1 MDAQS
6 LMGRPAAVYLD
17 ACATSPPAT
26 EVLEAMAAV
35 QRDAWANPSS
45 LHGFGLA
52 AAEALERSRLQVAEL
67 LGCDGEEVVF
77 TSGGSE
83 SIHLALLGAAAGL
96 EPGRLLISAVEHPAA
111 FAAARQ
117 LEQDRK
123 STRLNSSH

>member
-1 MDAQS
+1 MDGRS
-6 LMGRPAAVYLD
+6 PTGRPAAVYLD

-35 QRDAWANPSS
+35 HRDAWANPSS

-52 AAEALERSRLQVAEL
+52 AAEALERSRLQLADR

-83 SIHLALLGAAAGL
+83 SIHLALLGA
-96 EPGRLLISAVEHPAA
+96 EIGRAHV
-111 FAAARQ
+111 
-117 LEQDRK
+117 
-123 STRLNSSH
+123 